1 MSEGERPM
9 SAAHEHPAE
18 PTYADV
24 HGMYRA
30 AGWIGPLPLGEGT
43 KYPPPDGFTG
53 WHGIYPSGADSQ
65 TWVDEYPEYATTRQ
79 VALRMADDV
88 IGIDVD
94 QYANKNGAET
104 LAEAERR
111 WGKLPPAPWSSARG
125 NGPSGIRF
133 YRVPPGTE
141 LRTKIGFPEL
151 KLGGI
156 EIIQRHHRYAVVWP
170 SIHPETGAG
179 YRWYSTASPSTP
191 PRVANIK
198 PLPTAWLE
206 ALESDGT
213 PGEAA
218 ANPKAVIEFMQTH
231 SDGGDLHAIRGVLT
245 VFHKGITGG
254 GSRHDAMVS
263 SVCMAAR
270 EARDGRYPAADVRA
284 ALRNAFTQ
292 ALSEA
297 RGTQRLSGPAEA
309 RREFDSMWA
318 WGIGQAIGESDD
330 DRATR
335 QEFAA
340 ARRLEPTRLTPVEVR
355 SGHLNLPA
363 DFWNA
368 RPSLKH
374 IRDAALSR
382 WACPDA
388 VLGAVLARLSAYASP
403 DDHVDL
409 GIGQS
414 PLTVFS
420 VLYGS
425 PSAGKGVAMRTAAEL
440 LPVPAHLGMDAFR
453 ERPIGSGE
461 GITESFYGIV
471 SDTDASGKAIKVRKQ
486 VRHNALFVMDEGETL
501 IRLMTRQGSTLATT
515 IRRAWSG
522 EVLGEANAS
531 ADRDRQVDRKAYSIG
546 LTVAFQPAAIAPL
559 FDDQEVGGGTPH
571 RFIYLAADDDTLP
584 EDPPEEPLA
593 WPGELHLATFHDP
606 ALAKQWEKPPGR
618 THELVDSEVRRQV
631 RMTRWRGLRRD
642 SIGELDGHA
651 DQMRGRIAAHL
662 AALDGH
668 LEVTGEDWA
677 LAGQVLETSNRVRE
691 AAIAYGR
698 RRISAAAKQ
707 ADERHV
713 QREALVEQARLSV
726 ADQVAEERIRRGAAV
741 VARKVL
747 RDAPAD
753 GLATGALRDAA
764 GRYKR
769 DVAACLELAVELGW
783 LLTEDAKQGGTRY
796 RVGPS
801 IGEVSS

>member
-1 MSEGERPM
+1 M
-9 SAAHEHPAE
+9 SAAHEHPAD

-24 HGMYRA
+24 HGIYRA

-53 WHGIYPSGADSQ
+53 WHGDYPSGADSQ

-79 VALRMADDV
+79 IALRMADDV

-94 QYANKNGAET
+94 QYGGKRGADT
-104 LAEAERR
+104 LAEAQRR
-111 WGKLPPAPWSSARG
+111 WGALPPSPKSSSRG
-125 NGPSGIRF
+125 SNPSGIHF
-133 YRVPPGTE
+133 YRVPSGTE

-151 KLGGI
+151 KLDGI

-170 SIHPETGAG
+170 SVHPDTGAD
-179 YRWYSTASPSTP
+179 YRWFSTASPSTP
-191 PRVANIK
+191 PRVANLK
-198 PLPTAWLE
+198 PLPLAWLE
-206 ALESDGT
+206 ALASDGA
-213 PGEAA
+213 PSNAA
-218 ANPKAVIEFMQTH
+218 ANPKLVAEFAQVH
-231 SDGGDLHAIRGVLT
+231 ANGGDLHAIRGVLA
-245 VFHKGITGG
+245 VFRKGVEGG
-254 GSRHDAMVS
+254 ARHDAMIS
-263 SVCMAAR
+263 AVCMAAR
-270 EARDGRYPAADVRA
+270 EARDGRYPATDVRS
-284 ALRNAFTQ
+284 ALRNAFTL
-292 ALSEA
+292 ALGEA
-297 RGTQRLSGPAEA
+297 RGTQRLSGPVEA

-318 WGIGQAIGESDD
+318 WGVGQALGESEEDQAS
-330 DRATR
+330 RHER
-335 QEFAA
+335 NA
-340 ARRLEPTRLTPVEVR
+340 ARRLEPTRLAPVAVR
-355 SGHLNLPA
+355 PGHLNLPA

-388 VLGAVLARLSAYASP
+388 VLGSVLARLSAYASP
-403 DDHVDL
+403 EDHVDL

-414 PLTVFS
+414 PLTVFA

-425 PSAGKGVAMRTAAEL
+425 PSAGKGVAMRTGAEL
-440 LPVPAHLGMDAFR
+440 LPVPAHLGADAFR

-461 GITESFYGIV
+461 GITESYYGVV
-471 SDTDASGKAIKVRKQ
+471 SDTDAAGKAVKIRKQ

-501 IRLMTRQGSTLATT
+501 IRLMTRTGSTLATT

-531 ADRDRQVDRKAYSIG
+531 VDRDRQVDRKTYSIG
-546 LTVAFQPAAIAPL
+546 LAVAFQPAAIGPL

-584 EDPPEEPLA
+584 EVPPEETLA
-593 WPGELHLATFHDP
+593 WPGELHLAPPHDP
-606 ALAKQWEKPPGR
+606 ALRRQWEKPPGR
-618 THELVDSEVRRQV
+618 TYELVDDEVRRQV
-631 RMTRWRGLRRD
+631 RLTRWRGLRRD

-677 LAGQVLETSNRVRE
+677 LAGQVLETSNKVRE
-691 AAIAYGR
+691 AAISYGR
-698 RRISAAAKQ
+698 QRNVAQARQ

-726 ADQVAEERIRRGAAV
+726 ADQVEEERIRRGAAV
-741 VARKVL
+741 LARKVL
-747 RDAPAD
+747 RDAPVD

-801 IGEVSS
+801 IGQVSS

>member
-1 MSEGERPM
+1 M
-9 SAAHEHPAE
+9 SAAHEHSVE
-18 PTYADV
+18 LTYADA
-24 HGMYRA
+24 HGVYRA

-65 TWVDEYPEYATTRQ
+65 TWVDEYPEYATTCQ
-79 VALRMADDV
+79 LALRMADDV
-88 IGIDVD
+88 VGIDVD
-94 QYANKNGAET
+94 HYGDKRGADT

-111 WGKLPPAPWSSARG
+111 WGVLPAAPSSSARG

-133 YRVPPGTE
+133 FRVPPGTE

-151 KLGGI
+151 ELGGI

-179 YRWYSTASPSTP
+179 YRWYSTATPSSP
-191 PRVANIK
+191 PRVVMLNQ
-198 PLPTAWLE
+198 LPAAWIE
-206 ALESDGT
+206 ALASDGT

-218 ANPKAVIEFMQTH
+218 ANPKAVAEFAEAN
-231 SDGGDLHAIRGVLT
+231 SGGGDLHAIRGVLA
-245 VFHKGITGG
+245 VFQKGIAGG
-254 GSRHDAMVS
+254 GSRHDAMITA
-263 SVCMAAR
+263 VCMAAR
-270 EARDGRYPAADVRA
+270 EARDGRYSAADVRA

-292 ALSEA
+292 ALGEA
-297 RGTQRLSGPAEA
+297 RGTQRLAGPTEA

-318 WGIGQAIGESDD
+318 WGVGQALGEPDE

-335 QEFAA
+335 QERSAT
-340 ARRLEPTRLTPVEVR
+340 RRLEPTTLPRAEARTGR
-355 SGHLNLPA
+355 LNLPA

-403 DDHVDL
+403 EDNVDL

-425 PSAGKGVAMRTAAEL
+425 PSAGKGVAMRTGAEL
-440 LPVPAHLGMDAFR
+440 LPVPAHLGTDAFR

-461 GITESFYGIV
+461 GITESYYGVV
-471 SDTDASGKAIKVRKQ
+471 SDTDAAGKVVKIRKQ

-501 IRLMTRQGSTLATT
+501 IRLMTRTGSTLATT

-546 LTVAFQPAAIAPL
+546 LAVAFQPAAIAPL

-584 EDPPEEPLA
+584 EEPPEETLA
-593 WPGELHLATFHDP
+593 WPGELHLAANHDP
-606 ALAKQWEKPPGR
+606 ALRRQWEKPPGR
-618 THELVDSEVRRQV
+618 TYELVDDKVRRQV

-642 SIGELDGHA
+642 SVGELDGHA

-677 LAGQVLETSNRVRE
+677 LAGQVLDASNRVRE
-691 AAIAYGR
+691 AAIAYGQQR
-698 RRISAAAKQ
+698 NVAKAMQ

-713 QREALVEQARLSV
+713 QREAMVQRARLTETE
-726 ADQVAEERIRRGAAV
+726 QHEQERLHRGAAV
-741 VARKVL
+741 LARKVL
-747 RDAPAD
+747 RDAPVD

-783 LLTEDAKQGGTRY
+783 LVTEDAKQGGTRY

-801 IGEVSS
+801 IGEVPS